1 MSRNNSKSIADNAD
15 VLDKAYLGLA
25 RNWALWQEELQPAL
39 EHITEAVSKALQVQR
54 TGIWLL
60 APSGEH
66 LDLLDLYVHSE
77 RTHSNGKILECGD
90 YPEYFLALG
99 RGRVIDAMDA
109 RLDPR
114 TREFREGYLK
124 PLNIGAM
131 LDATLWVAGETR
143 GVICSEHTGGPRI
156 WNDAEARFIVSVAD
170 LVSQILVNDK
180 IRRSEK
186 RYTQLLDNMPSVAYR
201 WHCLPE
207 CHIEYISGGIRELCG
222 YDVDEFTTR
231 RRDFRSLIHPH
242 DRDRVQASI
251 SSAGEKHEPFDIEYR
266 IITREGDIRW
276 MHDLGRAV
284 YNKDGKALH
293 QDGIISD
300 ITDRIEAENQL
311 RAANARQQ
319 AILNGANYSIIY
331 TDIEGTIQKINAA
344 AERMLGY
351 SAEEMTGKMNPT
363 YIHVHDEIAQRAAEL
378 SRELDEGIEPGFEVF
393 IAMAREGRVDERQW
407 TYVRKDGTR
416 FPVLLSMTA
425 IRDNDGEIIGY
436 LGVAS
441 DISERFQSE
450 QAIRDSEN
458 RYRTLFEASGDSI
471 FVMHEDLFV
480 DCNEATLDMFGCTRE
495 QIIGETPY
503 RFSPEY
509 QPDGSL
515 SSEKALEKIEAA
527 FSGKTQL
534 FEWQHTRYDGTAFEA
549 EVTLTYVSINDQP
562 SILASV
568 RDISA
573 RKRADAELEQSR
585 QELLER
591 NESLRLIN
599 ELSMR
604 LHNIH
609 DVDTITEVTIDIL
622 NSVEPPPHIAL
633 YLLDQPN
640 SQLQLANSSHIDIE
654 TILIG
659 ADLPLEGSL
668 SGLALA
674 EGVLLTSPDI
684 SSDERVEPIV
694 KDALLKQGINSA
706 IIIPMMN
713 NNQPIGTINLVF
725 SERPSFSQVEIE
737 TLAAVGRTVA
747 LAISNAR
754 QLDDLEYQAHHDAL
768 TGLPNR
774 VLLHRAFEDQI
785 LQEAAPDRMAALLL
799 LDLDRFKEINDTLGH
814 HVGDSLLAL
823 VGVRLNAILGPVRG
837 IACRLGGDEF
847 AFLLTEIHGKDE
859 IEMVTADILDALRQP
874 FIIGDMSLTVDVSIG
889 ISLYPEDGQD
899 SHELLRSADV
909 AMYQAKQ
916 NSTNIF
922 WYDSRYDSHSR
933 ERLSM
938 MGELGQAILDGNVEL
953 HYQPKLDLELGR
965 ITGFEALVRWQHPR
979 LGLLMP
985 GEFIPL
991 AEMGETI
998 QVLSH
1003 EVIEQALAQQQQWR
1017 ESGQHFAVAVNLSAC
1032 NLQDNRCADSIQQ
1045 LMQKYDTRPGDLEL
1059 EITETSLMH
1068 DPEGSARILNNI
1080 AALGVTVSVDDFG
1093 TGYSS
1098 LNYLRKLPIQTLKID
1113 RSFVRDMLHNE
1124 QDAIIVRST
1133 ISLAHN
1139 LKLNVIAEGVEDEET
1154 LQMLKQMGCNQ
1165 IQGYHICRPSPWDK
1179 LALWLTDS
1187 EHSLS

>member
-1 MSRNNSKSIADNAD
+1 MSRNNSKTIIDNAD
-15 VLDKAYLGLA
+15 ELDKAYLGLA
-25 RNWALWQEELQPAL
+25 RNWALWQEELQHAVA
-39 EHITEAVSKALQVQR
+39 HITEAVSKALIVQR
-54 TGIWLL
+54 TSIWLL
-60 APSGEH
+60 DPSGDH
-66 LDLLDLYVHSE
+66 LELLDLYAHADRSHS
-77 RTHSNGKILECGD
+77 TGSILERGQYPD
-90 YPEYFLALG
+90 YFTALG
-99 RGRVIDAMDA
+99 SGRVIDAIDA
-109 RLDPR
+109 HLDPR
-114 TREFREGYLK
+114 TREFREGYLE
-124 PLNIGAM
+124 PLGISAM

-143 GVICSEHTGGPRI
+143 GVICCEHIGAPRL
-156 WNDAEARFIVSVAD
+156 WNEAESRFIVSVAD
-170 LVSQILVNDK
+170 LVSQILVNDR
-180 IRRSEK
+180 IRSSEA
-186 RYTQLLDNMPSVAYR
+186 RYTQLLNNMPSVAYR
-201 WHCLPE
+201 CNCVPQ
-207 CHIEYISGGIRELCG
+207 CNTEYISGGIKDLSG
-222 YDVDEFTTR
+222 YSADEFTLR
-231 RRDFRSLIHPH
+231 RRNFRGLIHPH

-251 SSAGEKHEPFDIEYR
+251 SSAGEKREPFDIEYR

-319 AILNGANYSIIY
+319 AILNGADYSIIY

-363 YIHVHDEIAQRAAEL
+363 SIHVHDEIAHRAAEL
-378 SRELDEGIEPGFEVF
+378 SRELDESIEPGFEVF

-425 IRDNDGEIIGY
+425 IRDNGGEIIGY

-509 QPDGSL
+509 QPDGRL

-534 FEWQHTRYDGTAFEA
+534 FEWRHTRYDGTAFEA

-599 ELSMR
+599 ELSTR

-609 DVDTITEVTIDIL
+609 DIETITQVTIDIL
-622 NSVEPPPHIAL
+622 NSIDPPPHIAL

-640 SQLQLANSSHIDIE
+640 AQLQLANSSHLDKE
-654 TILIG
+654 TQLIG
-659 ADLPLEGSL
+659 ANLPLEGSL
-668 SGLALA
+668 SGLALT
-674 EGVLLTSPDI
+674 EGQLLSSIDI
-684 SSDERVEPIV
+684 RTDERVEPIV
-694 KDALLKQGINSA
+694 KDILLKRGIVSA
-706 IIIPMMN
+706 VVIPMIN

-725 SERPSFSQVEIE
+725 SEPPSFSQVEIE
-737 TLAAVGRTVA
+737 TLAGVGRTVA

-774 VLLHRAFEDQI
+774 VLLHRAFKDQI

-859 IEMVTADILDALRQP
+859 IEMVTTDILDALKQP

-916 NSTNIF
+916 NSTSIF

-938 MGELGQAILDGNVEL
+938 MGELGQAIRDGNIEL

-991 AEMGETI
+991 AEMGESI
-998 QVLSH
+998 QALSH
-1003 EVIEQALAQQQQWR
+1003 EVMEQALAQQQQWR
-1017 ESGQHFAVAVNLSAC
+1017 ESGQNFAVAVNLSAR
-1032 NLQDNRCADSIQQ
+1032 NLQDNRCADTIQQ
-1045 LMQKYDTRPGDLEL
+1045 LIQKYDTRPGDLEL

-1154 LQMLKQMGCNQ
+1154 LKMLKQMGCDL
-1165 IQGYHICRPSPWDK
+1165 IQGYHICRPSPWNK
-1179 LALWLTDS
+1179 LALWLKDS
-1187 EHSLS
+1187 GHSLS

>member
-1 MSRNNSKSIADNAD
+1 MSRNNSKTITDNAD
-15 VLDKAYLGLA
+15 ALDKAYLGLA

-39 EHITEAVSKALQVQR
+39 EHITEAVSKALMVQR
-54 TGIWLL
+54 TSIWLL

-66 LDLLDLYVHSE
+66 LELLDLYAHGDG
-77 RTHSNGKILECGD
+77 THSSGNILERRH
-90 YPEYFLALG
+90 YPEYFIALG
-99 RGRVIDAMDA
+99 RGRVIDAIDA
-109 RLDPR
+109 HLDPR
-114 TREFREGYLK
+114 TREFREGYLE
-124 PLNIGAM
+124 PLGIGAM

-143 GVICSEHTGGPRI
+143 GVICSEHIGGPRI
-156 WNDAEARFIVSVAD
+156 WNEAESRFIVSVAD
-170 LVSQILVNDK
+170 LVSQILVNDR
-180 IRRSEK
+180 IRRSEA

-201 WHCLPE
+201 GSCAPE
-207 CHIEYISGGIRELCG
+207 CHIEYISGGIKELTG
-222 YDVDEFTTR
+222 YTVEEFTIGKR
-231 RRDFRSLIHPH
+231 NFWELVHPD
-242 DRDRVQASI
+242 DRERVQARI
-251 SSAGEKHEPFDIEYR
+251 SSSGEQREPFDIEYR

-276 MHDLGRAV
+276 IHDLGRTV
-284 YNKDGKALH
+284 YSKDGKAMH

-300 ITDRIEAENQL
+300 ITDRIEAQNQL

-319 AILNGANYSIIY
+319 AILNGADYSIIY

-351 SAEEMTGKMNPT
+351 SADEMIGKMSPIS
-363 YIHVHDEIAQRAAEL
+363 IHLLDEIRLRAAEL
-378 SRELDEGIEPGFEVF
+378 SQELDEVIEPGFEIF
-393 IAMAREGRVDERQW
+393 IALARDGKVDEREW
-407 TYVRKDGTR
+407 TYVHKDGTHI
-416 FPVLLSMTA
+416 PILLSITA
-425 IRDNDGEIIGY
+425 IRENGGGITGY

-441 DISERFQSE
+441 DISERVQSE
-450 QAIRDSEN
+450 QAIRDSEK

-471 FVMHEDLFV
+471 FVMHEDSFV
-480 DCNEATLDMFGCTRE
+480 DCNEATLEMFGCTRE
-495 QIIGETPY
+495 QIIGKTPY

-527 FSGKTQL
+527 FSGRKQL
-534 FEWQHTRYDGTAFEA
+534 FEWQHIRYDGTPFDA
-549 EVTLTYVSINDQP
+549 EVTLTFVSINDQP
-562 SILASV
+562 SVLASV

-573 RKRADAELEQSR
+573 RKRADTELEQSR

-609 DVDTITEVTIDIL
+609 DVETITEVTIDIL
-622 NSVEPPPHIAL
+622 NSVDPPPHIAL
-633 YLLDQPN
+633 YLLDQLN
-640 SQLQLANSSHIDIE
+640 SQLQLANSSRMDKE
-654 TILIG
+654 TVLIG

-668 SGLALA
+668 SGLALTR
-674 EGVLLTSPDI
+674 GGLLISPDI
-684 SSDERVEPIV
+684 STDERVEPIV
-694 KDALLKQGINSA
+694 KDILLKRGIQSA
-706 IIIPMMN
+706 IIIPMIN

-725 SERPSFSQVEIE
+725 NESPSFSQVEIE

-754 QLDDLEYQAHHDAL
+754 QLDDLEYQAYHDSL

-774 VLLHRAFEDQI
+774 VLLHRAFEEKI
-785 LQEAAPDRMAALLL
+785 LQQPDPDRRGALLL

-823 VGVRLNAILGPVRG
+823 VGVRLNAILGPVPG
-837 IACRLGGDEF
+837 VACRLGGDEF
-847 AFLLTEIHGKDE
+847 AFLLTEIHGRDE
-859 IEMVTADILDALRQP
+859 IEMVTGDILDALRQP
-874 FIIGDMSLTVDVSIG
+874 FVIGDMSLNVDVSIG
-889 ISLYPEDGQD
+889 ISLYPEDGRD

-916 NSTNIF
+916 SSSNLF
-922 WYDSRYDSHSR
+922 WYDSRHDSHSR

-938 MGELGQAILDGNVEL
+938 MGELGQAIRDGNIEL

-985 GEFIPL
+985 GAFIPL

-998 QVLSH
+998 QALSH
-1003 EVIEQALAQQQQWR
+1003 EVMEQALAQQQQWR
-1017 ESGQHFAVAVNLSAC
+1017 ESGQNFAVAVNLSAR
-1032 NLQDNRCADSIQQ
+1032 NLQDNRCADTIQQ
-1045 LMQKYDTRPGDLEL
+1045 LMRKYDTRPGDLEL

-1154 LQMLKQMGCNQ
+1154 LKMLEQMGCDQ
-1165 IQGYHICRPSPWDK
+1165 IQGYHICRPSPWDE
-1179 LALWLTDS
+1179 LAPWLADS
-1187 EHSLS
+1187 KHSLS